1 MKKKHIVLL
10 LATLGIFASLL
21 TGCQKNETQ
30 QTEVE
35 TSKETIEVNDSDVY
49 TQPEESISQN
59 EVSENIEEKGP
70 VNISS
75 DTSVYDINYVILND
89 DMNIFIM
96 KDQKTG
102 SYLDLCI
109 NDDDFA
115 DALYSLNGEYEFIPS
130 YGPLSNPDLEKIY
143 NQYLKSENLNIHEDL
158 QDDSQDDLDE
168 VDQDNITNTDDSDE
182 DFSDA
187 ENNNSTDAE
196 DISIDDNVNETD
208 PSDIV
213 EDTSEDPVE
222 DESGMS
228 ELTDSDIVED
238 NKYYTLYN
246 LNSVSLVKDG
256 KIIYDNITTADQIYS
271 LAD

>member
-1 MKKKHIVLL
+1 MKKKQIVLL

-59 EVSENIEEKGP
+59 EVNENIEEKGP

-158 QDDSQDDLDE
+158 QDDLQDDLDE
-168 VDQDNITNTDDSDE
+168 VDQDNLTNTDDSDE

-222 DESGMS
+222 DENDMS

-246 LNSVSLVKDG
+246 LNGVSLVKDG

-271 LAD
+271 LAN